1 MKILFD
7 ECIPRK
13 FKNSFP
19 DHECRTV
26 AEEGFSGEK
35 NGELLRLAEAASFEV
50 FISIDRGLEYEQNL
64 RTRNIAVILVS
75 ATSSRLQDLLPH
87 VPEIQ
92 RILASGPKSG
102 LIKVG

>member
-19 DHECRTV
+19 NHECRTV
-26 AEEGFSGEK
+26 AEVGLSGRR
-35 NGELLRLAEAASFEV
+35 NGELLRLAEATGFEV
-50 FISIDRGLEYEQNL
+50 FISLDRGLEYEQNL
-64 RTRNIAVILVS
+64 RSRKINIILVIAS
-75 ATSSRLQDLLPH
+75 SSRLQDLLAR

-92 RILASGPKSG
+92 QVLASGLKSD

>member
-1 MKILFD
+1 MKILLD

-19 DHECRTV
+19 DHHCRAV
-26 AEEGFSGEK
+26 AEESLSGRK
-35 NGELLRLAEAASFEV
+35 NGELLRIAEA
-50 FISIDRGLEYEQNL
+50 FISVDRGLEYEQNL
-64 RTRNIAVILVS
+64 RTRNIAVILIR

-92 RILASGPKSG
+92 RTLASGPKFG

>member
-1 MKILFD
+1 MKILLD

-13 FKNSFP
+13 FKSSFP
-19 DHECRTV
+19 DHDCRTV
-26 AEEGFSGEK
+26 VEEGLSGRK
-35 NGELLRLAEAASFEV
+35 NGELLRLAEASGFEV

-64 RTRNIAVILVS
+64 RARKIKIILVS
-75 ATSSRLQDLLPH
+75 ASSSRLQDLLTR

-92 RILASGPKSG
+92 RVLASGLKSG

>member
-13 FKNSFP
+13 FKNSFL
-19 DHECRTV
+19 DHQCRTV
-26 AEEGFSGEK
+26 AEENLSGRK
-35 NGELLRLAEAASFEV
+35 NGELLRSAEASGFEV

-64 RTRNIAVILVS
+64 RIRAIAVILIQ

-87 VPEIQ
+87 VPGIQ
-92 RILASGPKSG
+92 RVLASGPKSG

>member
-1 MKILFD
+1 MKILLD

-19 DHECRTV
+19 SHACRTV
-26 AEEGFSGEK
+26 AEEGLSGRK
-35 NGELLRLAEAASFEV
+35 NGELLRLAEASGFDV
-50 FISIDRGLEYEQNL
+50 FISLDRGLEYEQNL
-64 RTRNIAVILVS
+64 RSRKIKIILVT
-75 ATSSRLQDLLPH
+75 ASSNRLQDLLAH

-92 RILASGPKSG
+92 RVLASPLKFD

>member
-1 MKILFD
+1 MKILLD

-19 DHECRTV
+19 DHHCRAV
-26 AEEGFSGEK
+26 AEESLSGRK
-35 NGELLRLAEAASFEV
+35 NGELLRIAEASGFEV
-50 FISIDRGLEYEQNL
+50 FISVDRGLEYEQNL
-64 RTRNIAVILVS
+64 RTRNKAVILIR

-92 RILASGPKSG
+92 RTLASGPKFG